1 MAEFAPPRPSLARAW
16 RWTRYHRAATM
27 HAAPFRLTLLL
38 GVLIALTPLGTD
50 LYLPAL
56 PVIAHA
62 LRATVDATQF
72 TVTTFFLGLALGQLA
87 WGSLSDR
94 YGRKPVLIA
103 GISIALLASLAGM
116 AASTVDALAWVRLA
130 QGLGL
135 SSGPVVA
142 RSVVRDLF
150 AHEHAA
156 RLLARMT
163 IVFSVVPVAAPLA
176 GAALLGLGWPAV
188 FAALAVASALLI
200 AAVAGL
206 MPETAR
212 TTRGAVHPLG
222 VGRTFGTILREPY
235 FVAHFLL
242 LLCTFSGI
250 FAFVSNSAFVL
261 VRGLGVAPTTFAALF
276 ACVMLG
282 QIVGAWLSSRLVM
295 RIGIGAMLRVGTRI
309 ACLAGFAAVGFA
321 LAGLSHWAAIVVPMA
336 AYMFASSFIIPSA
349 TAAALAPFPRTA
361 GAASSLIGATQFALG
376 AAVSTV
382 LGASFDGS
390 ALPMTVVIALGGTAA
405 LLCERTLV
413 RTVAA
418 RQRDAGTVR

>member
-1 MAEFAPPRPSLARAW
+1 
-16 RWTRYHRAATM
+16 M

-56 PVIAHA
+56 PVIAQA
-62 LRATVDATQF
+62 LRATVDATQL
-72 TVTTFFLGLALGQLA
+72 TVTTFFLGLAFGQLA

-94 YGRKPVLIA
+94 YGRKPILIA
-103 GISIALLASLAGM
+103 GLAIALLASAAGM
-116 AASTVDALAWVRLA
+116 AASTVGDLAWVRLA
-130 QGLGL
+130 QGVGL

-150 AHEHAA
+150 VHENAA

-163 IVFSVVPVAAPLA
+163 IVFSIVPVAAPLA
-176 GAALLGLGWPAV
+176 GAALLELGWPAV
-188 FAALAVASALLI
+188 FAALALASALLL

-206 MPETAR
+206 MPETAPAP
-212 TTRGAVHPLG
+212 RGAMHPLG
-222 VGRTFGTILREPY
+222 IARTFGVIAHEPR

-250 FAFVSNSAFVL
+250 FAFVSSSAFVL
-261 VRGLGVAPTTFAALF
+261 VRGLGVAPTAYAALF
-276 ACVMLG
+276 ASVMLG
-282 QIVGAWLSSRLVM
+282 QILGAWLGSRLVM
-295 RIGIGAMLRVGTRI
+295 RIGISAMLRAGTRI
-309 ACLAGFAAVGFA
+309 ACLAGLAAVGFA
-321 LAGLSHWAAIVVPMA
+321 GAGLTHWAAVVLPMA
-336 AYMFASSFIIPSA
+336 AYMFASSFVIPAA
-349 TAAALAPFPRTA
+349 TAAALSPFPRAA

-382 LGASFDGS
+382 LGASFDGT
-390 ALPMTVVIALGGTAA
+390 ALPMTLVIAVGGTAA

-413 RTVAA
+413 RRVRSREPDIDRA
-418 RQRDAGTVR
+418 R

>member
-1 MAEFAPPRPSLARAW
+1 
-16 RWTRYHRAATM
+16 M

-56 PVIAHA
+56 PAVAQA
-62 LRATVDATQF
+62 LGATVDATQL
-72 TVTTFFLGLALGQLA
+72 TVTTFFLGLAFGQLA

-103 GISIALLASLAGM
+103 GLSIALLASAAGIM
-116 AASTVDALAWVRLA
+116 AGTVGELAWVRLA

-150 AHEHAA
+150 AHENAA

-163 IVFSVVPVAAPLA
+163 IVFSIVPVAAPLA
-176 GAALLGLGWPAV
+176 GAALLELGWPAV
-188 FAALAVASALLI
+188 FAALALASALLL

-206 MPETAR
+206 MTETAPAQR
-212 TTRGAVHPLG
+212 SAIHPLS
-222 VGRTFGTILREPY
+222 VARTFGVIAREPR

-261 VRGLGVAPTTFAALF
+261 VRGFGVAPFAYATLF
-276 ACVMLG
+276 ASVMLG
-282 QIVGAWLSSRLVM
+282 QILGAWLGSRLVM
-295 RIGIGAMLRVGTRI
+295 RIGIAAMLRVGTRI
-309 ACLAGFAAVGFA
+309 ACFAGLAAVGFA
-321 LAGLSHWAAIVVPMA
+321 GAGVLHWAAVVLPTA
-336 AYMFASSFIIPSA
+336 AYMFASGFVIPAA
-349 TAAALAPFPRTA
+349 TAAALSPFPRTA

-376 AAVSTV
+376 ATVSAV
-382 LGASFDGS
+382 LGAGFDGT
-390 ALPMTVVIALGGTAA
+390 ALPMTLVIALGGTAA
-405 LLCERTLV
+405 LVCERALV
-413 RTVAA
+413 RNVASREPDIDLA
-418 RQRDAGTVR
+418 R